1 MPRMVFRSLL
11 PRRWARWGPSLNDM
25 CGICGAIGEARGEL
39 AEPRVRCMLAGMVHR
54 GPDDE
59 GLLTKPGAV
68 LGMRRLSIIDLAGG
82 HQPVFNEDG
91 TVGVVFNGEIYNF
104 SHLRASLESR
114 GHRFRT
120 RSDTEVIVHAY
131 EEWGERCLTH
141 LRGMFALALWDGRAG
156 SGQGGSRVLLARDR
170 LGIKPLYYAAA
181 DGALLFASEVR
192 SLLASGAVAR
202 RLARESIEAYLLFG
216 SVAEPMTLVQG
227 VFSLPPGHALMVS
240 CRDAQKSKPAAYWDL
255 AEAACELRKSDLPQT
270 LPAAAQAVRPLLE
283 EAVRSHLVADVPLG
297 LFLSSGLDST
307 ALVALASREHS
318 GLHTFTIVF
327 PEQEFSE
334 AEIARRTA
342 ERFGT
347 EHRELMVTGEQMLER
362 LPQAIGAL
370 DQPSMDG
377 INTYFVSW
385 AARQAGLKVALSGLG
400 GDEVFGGYPTF
411 RLTPRVAAVA
421 ALARLFPA
429 TLRRTMSEALLAVGR
444 NGRASARTDALR
456 KLGAIWSGPDSL
468 PHPYFFTRLL
478 FTAQQIQFL
487 STRRKAV
494 APSLWSAWLEQA
506 AAGARELGGDAG
518 VSSLEMRA
526 YMVNTLLRDTDSTSM
541 RHSLEVRVP
550 LLDHPLVEFVTALPD
565 RARQGRGLSKALLV
579 EALGSLVP
587 REVVEQPK
595 RTFTFP
601 WRRWLRGPLGLE
613 VAMRLGAITPSLAE
627 VLDREE
633 VHSVWRS
640 FLMGRAGWA
649 RPWSLFVLNEWVRCH
664 LDQKSAP
671 VEQQHP
677 VAALAP
683 GA

>member
-1 MPRMVFRSLL
+1 
-11 PRRWARWGPSLNDM
+11 
-25 CGICGAIGEARGEL
+25 
-39 AEPRVRCMLAGMVHR
+39 MLAAIIHR

-59 GLLTKPGAV
+59 GVLNKPGAV

-91 TVGVVFNGEIYNF
+91 TVGIVFNGEIYNF
-104 SHLRASLESR
+104 AQLRDTLEKT

-131 EEWGERCLTH
+131 EEWGERCVTH
-141 LRGMFALALWDGRAG
+141 LRGMFAFALWDGRAG
-156 SGQGGSRVLLARDR
+156 HGEARVLLARDR
-170 LGIKPLYYAAA
+170 LGIKPLYYAIV
-181 DGALLFASEVR
+181 DGALLFSSEVR

-216 SVAEPMTLVQG
+216 SVVEPMTLVQG
-227 VFSLPPGHALMVS
+227 VFSLPPGHSVMVS
-240 CRDAQKSKPAAYWDL
+240 CSEARKCKPAAYWDL
-255 AEAACELRKSDLPQT
+255 PSAAAELRKSDLPKT
-270 LPAAAQAVRPLLE
+270 LPEAARAARPLLE
-283 EAVRSHLVADVPLG
+283 EAVRSHLIADVPLG
-297 LFLSSGLDST
+297 FFLSSGLDST
-307 ALVALASREHS
+307 ALVALASQERK

-334 AEIARRTA
+334 SEIARRTA
-342 ERFGT
+342 ERFGA
-347 EHRELMVTGEQMLER
+347 EHRELMVSGEDMVER
-362 LPQAIGAL
+362 LPQAVGAL

-411 RLTPRVAAVA
+411 RMTPRVAAA
-421 ALARLFPA
+421 AGLARIVPPS
-429 TLRRTMSEALLAVGR
+429 LRRAMSDWLVGI
-444 NGRASARTDALR
+444 GREGRSSSRTDALR
-456 KLGAIWSGPDSL
+456 KFGAVWSGPDSL

-478 FTAQQIQFL
+478 FTAQQIEYL
-487 STRRKAV
+487 CTKRKPA
-494 APSLWSAWLEQA
+494 APSLWRATLEQA
-506 AAGARELGGDAG
+506 AAGARQLGGDAG
-518 VSSLEMRA
+518 VSALEMRS
-526 YMVNTLLRDTDSTSM
+526 YMLNTLLRDTDAMSM
-541 RHSLEVRVP
+541 HHSLEVRVP

-565 RARQGRGLSKALLV
+565 SARRRSGLPKALLA
-579 EALGSLVP
+579 ESLGKLLP
-587 REVVEQPK
+587 REVIDQPK

-613 VAMRLGAITPSLAE
+613 VAMRLGSITPSLAE

-633 VHSVWRS
+633 VYSVWRG
-640 FLMGRAGWA
+640 FLMGRTGWA

-664 LDQKSAP
+664 LDEMPAP
-671 VEQQHP
+671 AEQDHP
-677 VAALAP
+677 LAVLAP

>member
-1 MPRMVFRSLL
+1 
-11 PRRWARWGPSLNDM
+11 M
-25 CGICGAIGEARGEL
+25 CGICGIIGEAGSEL
-39 AEPRVRCMLAGMVHR
+39 AESRVRSMLAGMIHR

-59 GLLTKPGAV
+59 GVLRKPGAV
-68 LGMRRLSIIDLAGG
+68 LGMRRLSIIDLSGG

-91 TVGVVFNGEIYNF
+91 SVGVVFNGEIYNF
-104 SHLRASLESR
+104 DSLRNSLEKS

-131 EEWGERCLTH
+131 EEWGERCVTH
-141 LRGMFALALWDGRAG
+141 LRGMFAFAVWDGRDGA
-156 SGQGGSRVLLARDR
+156 GQGESRVLLARDR
-170 LGIKPLYYAAA
+170 LGIKPLYYAIVN
-181 DGALLFASEVR
+181 GALFFASEVR

-216 SVAEPMTLVQG
+216 SVAEPMTMVQG
-227 VFSLPPGHALMVS
+227 VMSLPPGHSLMVP
-240 CRDAQKSKPAAYWDL
+240 CRETHTHKPATYWDL
-255 AEAACELRKSDLPQT
+255 SVAASELRQSDLPNT
-270 LPAAAQAVRPLLE
+270 LSGAAQAARPLLE
-283 EAVRSHLVADVPLG
+283 EAVRSHLIADVPLG

-307 ALVALASREHS
+307 ALVALASRERR

-334 AEIARRTA
+334 SEIARHTA

-347 EHRELMVTGEQMLER
+347 EHRELLVSGEDMVAR
-362 LPQAIGAL
+362 LPQAVGAL

-411 RLTPRVAAVA
+411 RMTPRVAAVSG
-421 ALARLFPA
+421 LARLLPLS
-429 TLRRTMSEALLAVGR
+429 LRRTMSEFLVSIGR
-444 NGRASARTDALR
+444 NDRRSSRTDALR
-456 KLGAIWSGPDSL
+456 KFGAIWTGPDSL

-478 FTAQQIQFL
+478 FTPQQVDYL
-487 STRRKAV
+487 LAVRKTAS
-494 APSLWSAWLEQA
+494 PPLWRARLEQA
-506 AAGARELGGDAG
+506 ASSARRLGGDAG
-518 VSSLEMRA
+518 VSLLEMQS
-526 YMVNTLLRDTDSTSM
+526 YMVNTLLRDTDAMSM

-565 RARQGRGLSKALLV
+565 GARRRPGLPKALLA
-579 EALGSLVP
+579 EALGQMLP
-587 REVVEQPK
+587 REVVDQPK

-613 VAMRLGAITPSLAE
+613 VAMRLGGITPSLAE
-627 VLDREE
+627 VLNREQ

-640 FLMGRAGWA
+640 FLMGRTGWA

-664 LDQKSAP
+664 LDQKPAP
-671 VEQQHP
+671 AEEDRSLAV
-677 VAALAP
+677 VAP

>member
-1 MPRMVFRSLL
+1 
-11 PRRWARWGPSLNDM
+11 M
-25 CGICGAIGEARGEL
+25 CGIGGVIGETRGEL
-39 AEPRVRCMLAGMVHR
+39 AESRVRCMLASMVHR

-59 GLLTKPGAV
+59 GLLAKPGAV
-68 LGMRRLSIIDLAGG
+68 LGMRRLSIIDLGGG
-82 HQPVFNEDG
+82 HQPIFNEDG

-104 SHLRASLESR
+104 SHLRASLEGR

-120 RSDTEVIVHAY
+120 NSDTETIVHAY
-131 EEWGERCLTH
+131 EEWGERCVAH
-141 LRGMFALALWDGRAG
+141 LRGMFAFALWDGRGG
-156 SGQGGSRVLLARDR
+156 STRGESRVLLARDR
-170 LGIKPLYYAAA
+170 LGIKPLYYAVA

-192 SLLASGAVAR
+192 SLLASGAIAR

-216 SVAEPMTLVQG
+216 SVVEPMTLVQG
-227 VFSLPPGHALMVS
+227 VFSLPPGHSMMVS
-240 CRDAQKSKPAAYWDL
+240 CRDAHKSKPAAYWDL
-255 AEAACELRKSDLPQT
+255 AEAAGKLRKGDLPRT
-270 LPAAAQAVRPLLE
+270 LPEAAQATRPLLE

-297 LFLSSGLDST
+297 FFLSSGLDST
-307 ALVALASREHS
+307 ALVALASRERS

-327 PEQEFSE
+327 PEEEFSE

-342 ERFGT
+342 EHYGT
-347 EHRELMVTGEQMLER
+347 EHRELMVSAEEMLAQ
-362 LPQAIGAL
+362 LPQAVGAL

-411 RLTPRVAAVA
+411 RMTPRVA
-421 ALARLFPA
+421 ALARLASSLPA
-429 TLRRTMSEALLAVGR
+429 APRRAMSEALVTFGR
-444 NGRASARTDALR
+444 SGTRSSRTDALR
-456 KLGAIWSGPDSL
+456 KFGAIWTAPNSQ

-478 FTAQQIQFL
+478 FTEQQLQYL
-487 STRRKAV
+487 SPSRKTGMP
-494 APSLWSAWLEQA
+494 APWRTWLEQA

-526 YMVNTLLRDTDSTSM
+526 YMANTLLRDTDAMSM

-565 RARQGRGLSKALLV
+565 SARRGRGLSKALLA
-579 EALGSLVP
+579 ESLRTLLP
-587 REVVEQPK
+587 REVIEQRK

-601 WRRWLRGPLGLE
+601 WQRWLRGPLGLE
-613 VAMRLGAITPSLAE
+613 VSMRLGGLTPSLAE
-627 VLDREE
+627 VLDRDE
-633 VHSVWRS
+633 VHVVWRS
-640 FLMGRAGWA
+640 FLNGRTGWA

-664 LDQKSAP
+664 LDQKP
-671 VEQQHP
+671 VPADQDRS
-677 VAALAP
+677 VAVLAP